1 MVSVSA
7 SLRALVGKDKGL
19 PAKSLAPSIRTD
31 TGSSP
36 HEETRE
42 L

>member
-7 SLRALVGKDKGL
+7 FLRALVGEDKGL
-19 PAKSLAPSIRTD
+19 PAKSLASGIRTD